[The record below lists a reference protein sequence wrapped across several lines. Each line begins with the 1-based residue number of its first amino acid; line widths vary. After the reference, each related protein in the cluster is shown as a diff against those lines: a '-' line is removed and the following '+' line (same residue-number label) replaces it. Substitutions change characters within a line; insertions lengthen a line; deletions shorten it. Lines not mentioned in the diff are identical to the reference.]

1 MMSLFIGGFLKFSKS
16 DCFSTPGAV
25 FAAIYNTWGL
35 FYQAHPMIAHFEY
48 NKLIVFSLFVLK
60 NRQKPLCFEH

>member
-35 FYQAHPMIAHFEY
+35 FYQARPMIAHFEY
-48 NKLIVFSLFVLK
+48 KKPIMFYHVSLKTDK
-60 NRQKPLCFEH
+60 NLCV